1 MKKISLNDLRCLEY
15 LLFNMLNDKNLSR
28 SDYRELSNSITT
40 IVAHIHKN
48 FYIYWWRIYA
58 R

>member
-15 LLFNMLNDKNLSR
+15 LLFNMLNDKKLSR

-48 FYIYWWRIYA
+48 FYIY
-58 R
+58 